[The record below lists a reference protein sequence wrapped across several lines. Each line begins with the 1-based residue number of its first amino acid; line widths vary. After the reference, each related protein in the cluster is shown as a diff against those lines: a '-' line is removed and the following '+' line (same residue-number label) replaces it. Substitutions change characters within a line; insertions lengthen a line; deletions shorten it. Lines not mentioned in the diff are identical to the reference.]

1 MRNVLFVL
9 EPLGTGKAWR
19 ELAIAEQLRA
29 LFPAVTP
36 HFLAN
41 PAAAALLRASGD
53 FPVEDTL
60 APILPDAASVARGDD
75 GTLARAR
82 AAARRR
88 LAPVHAREALRAARA
103 LRAELVVVD
112 GLFSAPPVLKRA
124 GFDVAF
130 VTDHLR
136 DAEADGRGVRRAG
149 AALLRRAVVATT
161 SLRFFVGEPSYLASP
176 ELRVWSRRWFR
187 YTGPISALARLNVRE
202 CATLRDDLGLGRK
215 KLVVVAGGS
224 AFAAP
229 SLTNALA
236 GAQDLASAREDV
248 VVRAF
253 LGPELALDG
262 AEARGRTLSPPLH
275 DLPRHL
281 AIADACVVGG
291 GVSLLSECAGLR
303 VPTLALPLQGDP
315 LLRRHLD
322 YFAHRFGIETVE
334 APTAESVAS
343 RLDELLAHPEAH
355 RPHDAPDAEAQR
367 RNADFVADLLAERLG
382 RRRPT

>member
-19 ELAIAEQLRA
+19 ELAIAEQLRR
-29 LFPAVTP
+29 LFPAISP

-41 PAAAALLRASGD
+41 PAAAALLRASGE
-53 FPVEDTL
+53 FPVDDTL
-60 APILPDAASVARGDD
+60 ESILPDAASVARGDD
-75 GTLARAR
+75 GSLARTR

-88 LAPVHAREALRAARA
+88 LAPAHAREALRAARA

-136 DAEADGRGVRRAG
+136 DGEVDGRGLRGAG

-176 ELRVWSRRWFR
+176 ELRVWSRRFFR
-187 YTGPISALARLNVRE
+187 YTGPISALARLNLRE

-224 AFAAP
+224 AFAGP
-229 SLTNALA
+229 SLTSALEGAQALA
-236 GAQDLASAREDV
+236 AARGDV

-253 LGPELALDG
+253 LGPELAVDV
-262 AEARGRTLSPPLH
+262 AEAKGTTLSPPLH
-275 DLPRHL
+275 ELPRHL

-315 LLRRHLD
+315 LRRRHLD
-322 YFAHRFGIETVE
+322 YFAHRFGIETLE
-334 APTAESVAS
+334 PPTAEGIAARLGEMVAY
-343 RLDELLAHPEAH
+343 PESH

>member
-19 ELAIAEQLRA
+19 ELAIAEQLRT
-29 LFPAVTP
+29 LFPAISP

-60 APILPDAASVARGDD
+60 APVLPDAASVERSDD
-75 GTLARAR
+75 GSLARAR

-88 LAPVHAREALRAARA
+88 LAPVHAREAVRAARA

-112 GLFSAPPVLKRA
+112 GLFSAPPLLKRA
-124 GFDVAF
+124 GFDVVF

-136 DAEADGRGVRRAG
+136 DAEVDGGGVRRAG

-176 ELRVWSRRWFR
+176 ELRVWSRRFFR
-187 YTGPISALARLNVRE
+187 YTGPISALARLNLRE

-215 KLVVVAGGS
+215 KLLVVAGGS

-229 SLTNALA
+229 GLTAALEGAQALA
-236 GAQDLASAREDV
+236 AERGDV

-253 LGPELALDG
+253 LGPELAVETG
-262 AEARGRTLSPPLH
+262 EARGTTLSPPLH
-275 DLPRHL
+275 ELPRHL
-281 AIADACVVGG
+281 AIADACVVEG

-315 LLRRHLD
+315 LTQRHLD
-322 YFAHRFGIETVE
+322 YFTHRFGVETV
-334 APTAESVAS
+334 ATPTPAEVAT
-343 RLDELLAHPEAH
+343 RLASMLAHPESH